1 MSNKVDPNLDKYYFD
16 AIQDAFQI
24 VHEEHQAEADE
35 HLKAQIEAL
44 RTCLEDCRSYQQ
56 ELQADAAIAHYGDDL
71 PDDIMPKELI
81 DAAA

>member
-44 RTCLEDCRSYQQ
+44 QTCLADCRAYQQ
-56 ELQADAAIAHYGDDL
+56 ELEEDSAIDHYGDDL
-71 PDDIMPKELI
+71 PDDIMPLEI
-81 DAAA
+81 RNAAA